1 MDRRTFVAAA
11 LAAATLPVRAQE
23 WPARTIKWIVPYAPG
38 TAPDQTV
45 RAVAETMAE
54 MLKQPVIVEN
64 KAGAGGNI
72 GAQLAARAPA
82 DGYTWVYSAAPMAA
96 AMAMHRKPGFDTM
109 RDFVHVSRIGYSDV
123 LLVVHPDSGIRSVK
137 DLIDRARREPGKLNY
152 GSGGVGT
159 PAHLGA
165 ELLLSSTGADATHVP
180 FKGAG
185 DAVNAVIARQID
197 FSLPIFTVALP
208 HVQQKRLV
216 ALAVAGPRRNPKLP
230 EVPTLAEAGVP
241 GISLVSFG
249 GLSVP
254 AGTPPAIVARLNATV
269 RQVLER
275 PDLRARLDNGGVL
288 EASTPE
294 QYTEELRAEITK
306 TDRMVKLAKIE
317 LE

>member
-1 MDRRTFVAAA
+1 MDRRTFLAAGIAAAA
-11 LAAATLPVRAQE
+11 LPAHAQE

-45 RAVAETMAE
+45 RAVAEAMAE
-54 MLKQPVIVEN
+54 VLRQPVIVEN

-96 AMAMHRKPGFDTM
+96 AMAMHRKPGFDAM
-109 RDFVHVSRIGYSDV
+109 KDFVHVSRIGYSDV
-123 LLVVHPDSGIRSVK
+123 LLVVNPESGIRSVK
-137 DLIDRARREPGKLNY
+137 DLIDRARREPGKLNF

-165 ELLLSSTGADATHVP
+165 ELMLSIAGVDATHVP

-185 DAVNAVIARQID
+185 DAVNALIAKQID

-216 ALAVAGPRRNPKLP
+216 ALAVAGPKRNAKLP
-230 EVPTLAEAGVP
+230 DVPTLAEAGVP
-241 GISLVSFG
+241 GVSLVSFG

-275 PDLRARLDNGGVL
+275 ADVRARLDNGGTL

-294 QYTEELRAEITK
+294 QYTEELRAEIAK